1 MSLWSTTIKIVG
13 LGIYRVWLD
22 PCTCRHSTDREIAIM
37 ILMAYFSYMIAEVN
51 LLNAH
56 TRAHLYSHFQE
67 VWYVVPL
74 LTCVYLQLLSL
85 SGILTVFFCG
95 IVMSHYTWHNVTES
109 SKITT
114 RSVQKHS
121 PRSNRVFMNIVK
133 LFMTWLQA
141 HICNTVIH
149 RGNLHIPLCW
159 DGCSW

>member
-1 MSLWSTTIKIVG
+1 
-13 LGIYRVWLD
+13 
-22 PCTCRHSTDREIAIM
+22 M

-51 LLNAH
+51 SLN
-56 TRAHLYSHFQE
+56 TLMCIRIFSFSRGL
-67 VWYVVPL
+67 VCGPL

-121 PRSNRVFMNIVK
+121 LRSNRFFINIFK
-133 LFMTWLQA
+133 LFMAWLQA
-141 HICNTVIH
+141 HICNTLIH
-149 RGNLHIPLCW
+149 SGNLHIPLCW
-159 DGCSW
+159 DGCS